1 MPVPQGSEKSVA
13 KNYQSLSLRLVLW
26 FLLLSLV
33 PLILVS
39 SLSYQQ
45 ASDSLVTSAKRE
57 LTHSSQLT
65 IRFINN
71 WFDYRFADLSL
82 QAESAGNIQ
91 LLKSLS
97 EGLKDSALPI
107 SQYVHSDA
115 WTGRVA
121 ILQEGLMSLSR
132 RYDYVSD
139 IYLIDSKGNI
149 LFSITQGPDFG
160 KNIFTPPI
168 RYTRFASTV
177 KRTLKSGE
185 VLFSDL
191 ERYPSPGSP
200 LAGFLTTPLEDSQGK
215 RLGVLAV
222 RLNLDHIFDV
232 LKSGRIENSSIVHYL
247 LAENGILRTPIEN
260 NWDDVL
266 HRKINTAQYQHFLD
280 SSSLHKM
287 VAEDYLG
294 PDGARV
300 IGTHSVIHIA
310 NVDWILVSETDRQEA
325 LASAHWL
332 GRVTLFLV
340 LLTALIVLVLAFV
353 VARRIT
359 NPIVKLANVSKAV
372 AAGKTDQQVEVKAR
386 DEIGQLAD
394 AFNHMLEVKLI
405 QQQALEASRQK
416 SEDAL
421 EDLAEQQF
429 ALDQHSIVAITNIQ
443 GDITYANDK
452 FAEISG
458 YSKEE
463 LIGSNH
469 RILNSGH
476 HPTAFFK
483 EMYKTIARGG
493 VWHGEVCN
501 RTKAGQLYWVDT
513 TVVPFKGDDGKP
525 ESYIAIRTDITQRKK
540 AEQAM
545 SEAKEQAE
553 QAAKAKSEF
562 LASMSHE
569 IRTPMNGV
577 LGMLGLLRNT
587 PLNDDQQHKTRIAQS
602 SAESLLTLINDIL
615 DFSKVDAGKLELENL
630 DFDLNQILGDFAD
643 SIAIQTQEK
652 GLELILD
659 LSQLEDSGVKGD
671 PTRIRQIL
679 TNLVG
684 NAIKFTHKGE
694 IIIRA
699 SLTPTSSD
707 QLRLDCSVTDTGIGI
722 PKNKVN
728 HLFDSFS
735 QVDSST
741 TRKYGGT
748 GLGLA
753 ICKKLCRLMKGDI
766 WVNSQ
771 QGKGSCFSFYVILEK
786 GQSRQQYRPKID
798 FNNLHILI
806 ADSNQT
812 HREVLASQLK
822 HWGASVSE
830 ASDGKEVLD
839 ICKQQLDD
847 NKPLFDSI
855 FVDSQLGLIKGM
867 DLGVILQ
874 ADQRFSCIPLILMKA
889 ISSNGSA
896 YKGSEQHFCAHFQKP
911 ATSSDIMNAMMAT
924 FEDHPIQSSHATTET
939 LEFENHRNFN
949 WPEHYK
955 ILLVEDNQ
963 VNQMVATG
971 ILNEIGLDVDIANN
985 GQEALNRLQ
994 KTDQTYQLV
1003 LMDCQMPVMDGYQA
1017 TIQIRQSSL
1026 EKVSNSIPI
1035 IAMTANAMTGDKE
1048 KCLAAGMDDYLS
1060 KPIDPDNLL
1069 SVLRKWLP
1077 ETEQTSHQVYKLPDI
1092 PETETETE
1100 TEIKIAAQAEQ
1111 PNQDQPAAIVTETA
1125 LEAMAEEP
1133 DQTPVVWD
1141 RDTALKRIMGQND
1154 LLYALVDA
1162 FVADF
1167 PPMLQ
1172 QLRAAV
1178 KSHDL
1183 AQVRFYA
1190 HSIKGLTGNL
1200 SALELQNNA
1209 MTLEK
1214 VAEQNPD
1221 QLEQEMEIL
1230 EQSSDRL
1237 NEVLKS
1243 FQYQQNNSDTGPSDD
1258 LELSDFL
1265 SSLYTKLK
1273 SGEYID
1279 PEELTSLRYHNADPD
1294 LQQGLDLLL
1303 QQINQFDF
1311 AAAIDTLKEI
1321 NSHGSLSEK
1330 TEQTDR
1336 NDE

>member
-1 MPVPQGSEKSVA
+1 MQVPKGSEKSVD

-45 ASDSLVTSAKRE
+45 ASDSLVISAKRE

-71 WFDYRFADLSL
+71 WFDYRFANLNF
-82 QAESAGNIQ
+82 QAEAANNIQ

-97 EGLKDSALPI
+97 EGLKDSALPV
-107 SQYVHSDA
+107 SQYVTSDN
-115 WTGRVA
+115 WTNRA
-121 ILQEGLMSLSR
+121 TILQEGLMSLSR
-132 RYDYVSD
+132 HYDYVSD
-139 IYLIDSKGNI
+139 IYLIDTQGNI

-160 KNIFTPPI
+160 KNIFAPPI

-185 VLFSDL
+185 ILFSDL

-200 LAGFLTTPLEDSQGK
+200 LAGFLTAPIQDTENK
-215 RLGVLAV
+215 LGILAIK
-222 RLNLDHIFDV
+222 LNLDRIFDV
-232 LKSGRIENSSIVHYL
+232 LKSGRVENSSIVHYL
-247 LAENGILRTPIEN
+247 LAENGVLRAPIEN

-280 SSSLHKM
+280 SNSLQKM
-287 VAEDYLG
+287 VAEDYQG
-294 PDGARV
+294 PDGTRV

-310 NVDWILVSETDRQEA
+310 NVDWILVSEINRQEA
-325 LASAHWL
+325 LTSAHWL
-332 GRVTLFLV
+332 GGVTLALV
-340 LLTALIVLVLAFV
+340 ILTALIVLLLSFV

-372 AAGKTDQQVEVKAR
+372 AAGETNQQVEIKAR

-394 AFNHMLEVKLI
+394 AFNYMLEVKLI

-421 EDLAEQQF
+421 ADLAEQQF
-429 ALDQHSIVAITNIQ
+429 ALDQHAIVAITNIQ

-452 FAEISG
+452 FVEISG

-476 HPTAFFK
+476 HPTTFFK
-483 EMYKTIARGG
+483 AMYKTIARGG
-493 VWHGEVCN
+493 VWHGEICN
-501 RTKAGQLYWVDT
+501 RAKTGHLYWVDT
-513 TVVPFKGDDGKP
+513 TIVPFKGDDGKP
-525 ESYIAIRTDITQRKK
+525 ESYIAIRTDVTQRKE

-545 SEAKEQAE
+545 TEAKEQAE

-587 PLNDDQQHKTRIAQS
+587 PLNEDQQHKTRIAQS

-630 DFDLNQILGDFAD
+630 DFDLSQVLGDFAD

-652 GLELILD
+652 DLELILD
-659 LSQLEDSGVKGD
+659 LSQLDDSGVRGD

-753 ICKKLCRLMKGDI
+753 ICKKLCRLMEGDI

-771 QGKGSCFSFYVILEK
+771 QDKGSCFSFYVILEK
-786 GQSRQQYRPKID
+786 GQTGQQHRPNID
-798 FNNLHILI
+798 FHNLHILI

-812 HREVLASQLK
+812 HREVLANQLK

-830 ASDGKEVLD
+830 ASDGKEVLN

-847 NKPLFDSI
+847 HKPLFDSI

-867 DLGVILQ
+867 DLGIILQ
-874 ADQRFSCIPLILMKA
+874 ADQRFSRIPLILMKA
-889 ISSNGSA
+889 ISSSDDT
-896 YKGSEQHFCAHFQKP
+896 YKSNEQHFCAYFQKP
-911 ATSSDIMNAMMAT
+911 ATSSDILNAMMST
-924 FEDHPIQSSHATTET
+924 FEGHPIQSSHATTEA
-939 LEFENHRNFN
+939 LDELRNNHKLS

-963 VNQMVATG
+963 VN
-971 ILNEIGLDVDIANN
+971 
-985 GQEALNRLQ
+985 RWLQ
-994 KTDQTYQLV
+994 
-1003 LMDCQMPVMDGYQA
+1003 PVFSM
-1017 TIQIRQSSL
+1017 
-1026 EKVSNSIPI
+1026 K
-1035 IAMTANAMTGDKE
+1035 
-1048 KCLAAGMDDYLS
+1048 
-1060 KPIDPDNLL
+1060 
-1069 SVLRKWLP
+1069 
-1077 ETEQTSHQVYKLPDI
+1077 
-1092 PETETETE
+1092 
-1100 TEIKIAAQAEQ
+1100 
-1111 PNQDQPAAIVTETA
+1111 
-1125 LEAMAEEP
+1125 
-1133 DQTPVVWD
+1133 
-1141 RDTALKRIMGQND
+1141 
-1154 LLYALVDA
+1154 
-1162 FVADF
+1162 
-1167 PPMLQ
+1167 
-1172 QLRAAV
+1172 
-1178 KSHDL
+1178 
-1183 AQVRFYA
+1183 
-1190 HSIKGLTGNL
+1190 
-1200 SALELQNNA
+1200 
-1209 MTLEK
+1209 
-1214 VAEQNPD
+1214 
-1221 QLEQEMEIL
+1221 
-1230 EQSSDRL
+1230 
-1237 NEVLKS
+1237 
-1243 FQYQQNNSDTGPSDD
+1243 
-1258 LELSDFL
+1258 
-1265 SSLYTKLK
+1265 
-1273 SGEYID
+1273 
-1279 PEELTSLRYHNADPD
+1279 
-1294 LQQGLDLLL
+1294 
-1303 QQINQFDF
+1303 
-1311 AAAIDTLKEI
+1311 
-1321 NSHGSLSEK
+1321 
-1330 TEQTDR
+1330 
-1336 NDE
+1336 

>member
-1 MPVPQGSEKSVA
+1 MPVPQGSEKSA
-13 KNYQSLSLRLVLW
+13 TKNYQSLSLRLVLW

-39 SLSYQQ
+39 SLSYKQ
-45 ASDSLVTSAKRE
+45 ASDSLVTSAKTE

-71 WFDYRFADLSL
+71 WFDYRFSDLSF
-82 QAESAGNIQ
+82 QAETASNIQ

-97 EGLKDSALPI
+97 EGLNDSALPV
-107 SQYVHSDA
+107 SQYVNSDN
-115 WTGRVA
+115 WTNRA
-121 ILQEGLMSLSR
+121 IVLQEGLASLSR

-139 IYLIDSKGNI
+139 IYLIDTAGNI
-149 LFSITQGPDFG
+149 LFSITKGSDFG
-160 KNIFTPPI
+160 KNIFSPPI

-191 ERYPSPGSP
+191 ERYPSPSSP
-200 LAGFLTTPLEDSQGK
+200 LAGFLTAPLEDTQGE
-215 RLGVLAV
+215 RLGVLAI
-222 RLNLDHIFDV
+222 RLNLDRIFNV
-232 LKSGRIENSSIVHYL
+232 LKSGRIENSSIAHYL
-247 LAENGILRTPIEN
+247 LAENGVLRTPIEN

-266 HRKINTAQYQHFLD
+266 HRKINTAQYHHFLD
-280 SSSLHKM
+280 SNPLQKM
-287 VAEDYLG
+287 VAGDYLG
-294 PDGARV
+294 PNGTRV

-310 NVDWILVSETDRQEA
+310 NVDWILVSEIDRTEA

-332 GRVTLFLV
+332 ARVTLFLV

-372 AAGKTDQQVEVKAR
+372 AAGKTDQKVEIKAR

-416 SEDAL
+416 SEEAL

-429 ALDQHSIVAITNIQ
+429 ALDQHSIVAVTNIQ

-463 LIGSNH
+463 LIGNNH

-493 VWHGEVCN
+493 VWHGEICN
-501 RTKAGQLYWVDT
+501 RAKAGHLYWVDT
-513 TVVPFKGDDGKP
+513 TIVPFKGDDGKP

-587 PLNDDQQHKTRIAQS
+587 PLNEDQQHKARIAQS

-615 DFSKVDAGKLELENL
+615 DFSKVDAGKLELESL
-630 DFDLNQILGDFAD
+630 DFDLREVLGDFTD
-643 SIAIQTQEK
+643 SIAIQTHDKE
-652 GLELILD
+652 LELILD
-659 LSQLEDSGVKGD
+659 LSQLDYSGVKGD
-671 PTRIRQIL
+671 PTRIRQVL

-684 NAIKFTHKGE
+684 NAIKFTHQGE
-694 IIIRA
+694 IIIHA
-699 SLTPTSSD
+699 SLTPTSND
-707 QLRLDCSVTDTGIGI
+707 QLRLNCSVTDTGIGI

-753 ICKKLCRLMKGDI
+753 ICKKLCRLMGGDI

-786 GQSRQQYRPKID
+786 GQSKQQHRPKID

-812 HREVLASQLK
+812 HREVLANQLR

-830 ASDGKEVLD
+830 ASDGKMVLSL
-839 ICKQQLDD
+839 CKQQSVDHSAV
-847 NKPLFDSI
+847 FDAI
-855 FVDSQLGLIKGM
+855 FIDSQLGQIKGS
-867 DLGVILQ
+867 DLGIILQ
-874 ADQRFSCIPLILMKA
+874 MDPRFNQIPLILMLP
-889 ISSNGSA
+889 ISDSKDSR
-896 YKGSEQHFCAHFQKP
+896 KEIEQHFCACFQKP
-911 ATSSDIMNAMMAT
+911 ATSSDIMNAMMVAQGEHGIRPSNQT
-924 FEDHPIQSSHATTET
+924 KAITEDDSSHEQYK
-939 LEFENHRNFN
+939 H
-949 WPEHYK
+949 WPEHCK

-971 ILNEIGLDVDIANN
+971 ILHEIGLDVEIANN
-985 GQEALNRLQ
+985 GQEALNKLQ
-994 KTDQTYQLV
+994 KTNHTYQLV

-1017 TIQIRQSSL
+1017 TVQIRQNTSDKSTQA
-1026 EKVSNSIPI
+1026 IPI

-1048 KCLAAGMDDYLS
+1048 KCLAAGMDDYLA
-1060 KPIDPDNLL
+1060 KPIDPNTLISIL
-1069 SVLRKWLP
+1069 KKWLP
-1077 ETEQTSHQVYKLPDI
+1077 KAEPGTKTEKTSSAET
-1092 PETETETE
+1092 
-1100 TEIKIAAQAEQ
+1100 AAQTTHTDTCITPIE
-1111 PNQDQPAAIVTETA
+1111 
-1125 LEAMAEEP
+1125 AEEQS
-1133 DQTPVVWD
+1133 DQSCVVWD
-1141 RDTALKRIMGQND
+1141 QETALKRIMGQEE
-1154 LLYALVDA
+1154 LLLALVDA
-1162 FVADF
+1162 FQTDL
-1167 PPMLQ
+1167 PPILN
-1172 QLRAAV
+1172 QLREAV
-1178 KSHDL
+1178 NNNDL
-1183 AQVRFYA
+1183 PLVKFNA
-1190 HSIKGLTGNL
+1190 HTIKGLAGNL

-1209 MTLEK
+1209 MALEK

-1243 FQYQQNNSDTGPSDD
+1243 FQYQQNNSGTGPSDG

-1265 SSLYTKLK
+1265 SSLYTKLE

-1294 LQQGLDLLL
+1294 LQQGLDLLQ

-1321 NSHGSLSEK
+1321 NSHGSLSKK
-1330 TEQTDR
+1330 TEHTDH